1 MNYQRKR
8 CVGSQRGCSS
18 CKHFLLQ
25 KVREHLVYRHRWI
38 NANVLIT
45 VEAKVALENGG
56 LQEYNKV
63 ASGLYKKLSKEEK
76 RELHEQKS
84 KEPVRR
90 MLTLYK
96 RLRGKSLSRIS
107 TISVPF
113 GYIFDCLL
121 YRYIMQSNKN
131 KYISELNKAQMAR
144 LVHIQLRK
152 QRRIHAGK
160 QPISV

>member
-1 MNYQRKR
+1 MNYRKRHMVDRKRMNYQRKR

-25 KVREHLVYRHRWI
+25 KVREHLAYRHRWI

-45 VEAKVALENGG
+45 VEAKVASEKGG

-63 ASGLYKKLSKEEK
+63 ASGLYKKLSEEEK

-90 MLTLYK
+90 MSKQEVRATGRKVFKKIQKLV
-96 RLRGKSLSRIS
+96 SL
-107 TISVPF
+107 
-113 GYIFDCLL
+113 LL
-121 YRYIMQSNKN
+121 FNTTVCTDMRVF
-131 KYISELNKAQMAR
+131 APPAVTR
-144 LVHIQLRK
+144 
-152 QRRIHAGK
+152 A
-160 QPISV
+160 